1 MQNELEQRLAVLE
14 RIKNDLLAYYP
25 RALVLFGSTARYAAG
40 IDTDTFPDDI
50 DLLMVG
56 GNLPPVGVES
66 QDYGCKL
73 EIHRLS
79 EHQIVEIA
87 RSLRYD
93 IKALAL
99 SKLYSKVLAKN
110 HAIDV
115 IAACLLLGPGYQT
128 FGIEQIEID
137 GRVDQR
143 DAQGECGQDQANPGL
158 APCRRG
164 QTGQSAADHRQIRCR
179 SLLRHDHL
187 L

>member
-1 MQNELEQRLAVLE
+1 MQNELEQRLAVLD

-115 IAACLLLGPGYQT
+115 IAACLLLGSGYRT
-128 FGIEQIEID
+128 FGIEQIEIE

-143 DAQGECGQDQANPGL
+143 DYSIQMVVSGEKWWRQLCAY
-158 APCRRG
+158 ASKRRG
-164 QTGQSAADHRQIRCR
+164 PFKRFSDKLVMGDTFEPQ
-179 SLLRHDHL
+179 
-187 L
+187 